1 MKIGIVLPQLDSDPD
16 TLRRTVSEAKE
27 SGIDS
32 IWVADHLMGRDDP
45 SRPILEGWTSLVA
58 VAAETDLQVGTLVLR
73 AGLRASRLVAE
84 MFATLSS
91 IATGGVVAGIGIGD
105 NGVIREQ
112 SSYGIA
118 FPPRAERIAETRQT
132 MESMV
137 RHAPGVKIWIGG
149 RSPEAMSLA
158 AEAGGWNLWGPPQEF
173 VPALNSLKEAAG
185 GRSVETSWGGS
196 FPGDKALD
204 ALRDAGADHAIVA
217 VGTGN
222 FSDRIASLKRWAR
235 G

>member
-1 MKIGIVLPQLDSDPD
+1 MKIGIVLPQHDSDPQI
-16 TLRRTVSEAKE
+16 LRRCVSEAKE

-58 VAAETDLQVGTLVLR
+58 IAAQTDLQVGTLVLR
-73 AGLRASRLVAE
+73 AGLRPPRLIAE

-91 IATGGVVAGIGIGD
+91 IATGGVIAGIGIGD
-105 NGVIREQ
+105 DGVIREQ

-118 FPPRAERIAETRQT
+118 FPPRAERVAHARQT
-132 MESMV
+132 MESIV

-149 RSPEAMSLA
+149 SSLEAMGLA
-158 AEAGGWNLWGPPQEF
+158 AEAGGWNLWGAPQEF
-173 VPALNSLKEAAG
+173 APALQTLKEAAR
-185 GRSVETSWGGS
+185 GRHVETSWGGS

-217 VGTGN
+217 VGTAN

-235 G
+235 V